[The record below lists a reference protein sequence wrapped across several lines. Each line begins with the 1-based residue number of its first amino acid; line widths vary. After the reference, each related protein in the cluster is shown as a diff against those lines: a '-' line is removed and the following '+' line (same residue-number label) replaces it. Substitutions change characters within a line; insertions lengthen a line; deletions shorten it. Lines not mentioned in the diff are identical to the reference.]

1 MIMALKIRLARGGTK
16 KRPHYRIVVA
26 DVRAPRDGRFLEK
39 IGAYDPLISKDDPR
53 RVVLQEDR
61 ARYWYERGARPTDRV
76 ARFLDAAGIA
86 TRTPRNNPQKAKP
99 RSKTLE
105 RIAAKEA
112 AAAAA
117 AEAPAEEAA
126 PAEETPAEEATP
138 TEETPVEET
147 PAKEASAEEAPAEE
161 APAEETPAEDPPAEE
176 SSSKEESEK

>member
-1 MIMALKIRLARGGTK
+1 MALKIRLARGGTK

-26 DVRAPRDGRFLEK
+26 DIRAPRDGRFLEK
-39 IGAYDPLISKDDPR
+39 VGAYDPLISKDDPQ

-61 ARYWYERGARPTDRV
+61 VRYWYERGARPTDRV

-86 TRTPRNNPQKAKP
+86 VRKPRNNPQKAKP
-99 RSKTLE
+99 RAKTLE

-126 PAEETPAEEATP
+126 PAEKAPAEEVAPVEEATPAEET
-138 TEETPVEET
+138 
-147 PAKEASAEEAPAEE
+147 SAGES
-161 APAEETPAEDPPAEE
+161 PAEE
-176 SSSKEESEK
+176 SSSKEAPEG